1 MTNILKGSVRIEKN
15 WSLCPGPEATWSR
28 LTSPSYVNVIQDNYE
43 MCIYAQCEEDGN
55 CTTRLSSL
63 NTQCTYHGYC
73 FQGEECHS
81 ECVGGCTCLH
91 SATCCVACRHYQDG
105 NTCLP
110 ACSPTSL
117 NSVHHL
123 GYRCVSEEW
132 CRRSGWRVDQEYL
145 VHDQEY
151 LVHDQEYLVHDQ
163 EYLVHDT
170 TKFILTCQGQS
181 PQLIFFDKLDTCQFR
196 LKFIIDFCL
205 FFLVPKYKSSVIRK
219 NIEKLFQITLWY
231 VLLRCDLEAE
241 LSVVV
246 MVT

>member
-1 MTNILKGSVRIEKN
+1 
-15 WSLCPGPEATWSR
+15 
-28 LTSPSYVNVIQDNYE
+28 
-43 MCIYAQCEEDGN
+43 
-55 CTTRLSSL
+55 
-63 NTQCTYHGYC
+63 QCTYHGYC

-170 TKFILTCQGQS
+170 TKFILTCQGVMGTGNYS
-181 PQLIFFDKLDTCQFR
+181 KTCRGATITSSDPGRSLRDCQR
-196 LKFIIDFCL
+196 IDGSL
-205 FFLVPKYKSSVIRK
+205 
-219 NIEKLFQITLWY
+219 NITLAGGWN
-231 VLLRCDLEAE
+231 LTQQLEE
-241 LSVVV
+241 NLQQLVEVTGYIRVYGSNTLFSLNFLSNLQVIG
-246 MVT
+246 